1 MKLTTSTDLQSLLP
15 PWYRE
20 VFDYQ
25 AINGALEPLLED
37 AQGFLEQIL
46 LNFFPQTMDV
56 GTVELWE
63 DTLHIVPDPSYE
75 DLDFRRA
82 RIINRISAKPPY
94 TLAFLYQKLDEL
106 IGPGLWSVNVDY
118 PNYTLYIE
126 SNAQDQA
133 YSQEVEFTVNHIK
146 PAHIAYVH
154 RGVIIKDILVNEGIV
169 AGEWGDWNY
178 KLGSWQLGLL
188 PFREIVKEEVLKT
201 ASQTS
206 VQPAMLNLLAGY
218 TSDDVVS
225 ARINGTVN
233 ITDITKSV
241 SANTLTVTYDVL
253 PTQASEVT
261 SAELLAEDET
271 VLFSATGIYMA
282 ITDQVNIKHTIN
294 IEEGE

>member
-25 AINGALEPLLED
+25 AINGALEPLLDE
-37 AQGFLEQIL
+37 AQGFLQQIL

-63 DTLHIVPDPSYE
+63 DALHIVPDPSYE

>member
-1 MKLTTSTDLQSLLP
+1 MTNLRLIDLLP
-15 PWYRE
+15 PWYAD
-20 VFDYQ
+20 VLDYQ
-25 AINGALEPLLED
+25 AICEAEQPMFDGIQAAA
-37 AQGFLEQIL
+37 AQML
-46 LNFFPQTMDV
+46 LNMGWLTMDIDAV
-56 GTVELWE
+56 KLWE
-63 DTLHIVPDPSYE
+63 SALQIMPDPTIES
-75 DLDFRRA
+75 LDFRRF
-82 RIINRISAKPPY
+82 RILNRISTKPPY
-94 TLAFLYQKLDEL
+94 TKRFLEQKLDKM
-106 IGPGLWSVNVDY
+106 IGAGLWGLDIDY
-118 PNYTLYIE
+118 ANYTIYIE

-188 PFREIVKEEVLKT
+188 PFREIVNEEVLKT

-253 PTQASEVT
+253 PAQASEVT
-261 SAELLAEDET
+261 SAELLAEDGT

>member
-56 GTVELWE
+56 GAVELWE

-82 RIINRISAKPPY
+82 RIINRISTKPPY

-106 IGPGLWSVNVDY
+106 IGPGLWSVDIDY

-241 SANTLTVTYDVL
+241 SVNTLTVTYDVL
-253 PTQASEVT
+253 PAQASEVT
-261 SAELLAEDET
+261 SAELLAEDGT
-271 VLFSATGIYMA
+271 VLFSATGIYMV

-294 IEEGE
+294 IKEGE

>member
-25 AINGALEPLLED
+25 AINGALEPLLEE
-37 AQGFLEQIL
+37 AQGFLEQVL

-56 GTVELWE
+56 GTVEMWE

-82 RIINRISAKPPY
+82 RIINRISTKPPY

-106 IGPGLWSVNVDY
+106 IGPGLWSVDIDY

-188 PFREIVKEEVLKT
+188 PFREIVNEEVLKT

-253 PTQASEVT
+253 PAQASEVT
-261 SAELLAEDET
+261 SAELLAEDGT
-271 VLFSATGIYMA
+271 VLFSATGI
-282 ITDQVNIKHTIN
+282 
-294 IEEGE
+294 

>member
-56 GTVELWE
+56 GVVELWE
-63 DTLHIVPDPSYE
+63 NALHIVPDPSYE

-82 RIINRISAKPPY
+82 RIINRISTKPPD

-106 IGPGLWSVNVDY
+106 IGPGLWSVDVDY

-133 YSQEVEFTVNHIK
+133 
-146 PAHIAYVH
+146 
-154 RGVIIKDILVNEGIV
+154 
-169 AGEWGDWNY
+169 
-178 KLGSWQLGLL
+178 
-188 PFREIVKEEVLKT
+188 
-201 ASQTS
+201 
-206 VQPAMLNLLAGY
+206 
-218 TSDDVVS
+218 
-225 ARINGTVN
+225 
-233 ITDITKSV
+233 
-241 SANTLTVTYDVL
+241 
-253 PTQASEVT
+253 
-261 SAELLAEDET
+261 
-271 VLFSATGIYMA
+271 
-282 ITDQVNIKHTIN
+282 
-294 IEEGE
+294 

>member
-1 MKLTTSTDLQSLLP
+1 MKLTTSTDLQILLP

-25 AINGALEPLLED
+25 AINGALEPLLEE
-37 AQGFLEQIL
+37 AQGFLEQVL

-56 GTVELWE
+56 GTVEMWE

-82 RIINRISAKPPY
+82 RIINRISTKPPY

-106 IGPGLWSVNVDY
+106 IGPGLWSVDVDH

-154 RGVIIKDILVNEGIV
+154 RGVIIKDILVNEGII

-188 PFREIVKEEVLKT
+188 PFREIVNEEVLKT

-261 SAELLAEDET
+261 SAELLAEDGT

>member
-25 AINGALEPLLED
+25 AINGALEPLLEE
-37 AQGFLEQIL
+37 AQGFLEQVL

-56 GTVELWE
+56 GTVEMWE
-63 DTLHIVPDPSYE
+63 DILHIVPDPSYE

-82 RIINRISAKPPY
+82 RIINRISTKPPY

-106 IGPGLWSVNVDY
+106 IGPGLWSVDVDY

-253 PTQASEVT
+253 PAQASEVT
-261 SAELLAEDET
+261 SAELLAKDGT

>member
-1 MKLTTSTDLQSLLP
+1 MIYTETELCKLLP

-20 VFDYQ
+20 VLDYQ
-25 AINGALEPLLED
+25 ALCQA
-37 AQGFLEQIL
+37 EQPVFQDIKMKMQAVL
-46 LNFFPQTMDV
+46 DNFFPQTMDV
-56 GTVELWE
+56 SAVEQWE
-63 DTLHIVPDPSYE
+63 DTLHILADPSYE

-82 RIINRISAKPPY
+82 RIINRISTKPPY

-106 IGPGLWSVNVDY
+106 IGPGLWSVDIDY

-126 SNAQDQA
+126 SNAQDRA

-225 ARINGTVN
+225 ARINGTVS
-233 ITDITKSV
+233 IADITKSV
-241 SANTLTVTYDVL
+241 SANTLTVTYDVF
-253 PTQASEVT
+253 PAQASEVT
-261 SAELLAEDET
+261 SAELLAEDGT

>member
-1 MKLTTSTDLQSLLP
+1 MIYTETELCKLLP

-20 VFDYQ
+20 VLDYQ
-25 AINGALEPLLED
+25 ALCQA
-37 AQGFLEQIL
+37 EQPVFQDIKMKMQAVL
-46 LNFFPQTMDV
+46 DNFFPQTMDV
-56 GTVELWE
+56 SAVEQWE
-63 DTLHIVPDPSYE
+63 DTLHIRGDPSYE

-82 RIINRISAKPPY
+82 RIINRISTKPPY

-106 IGPGLWSVNVDY
+106 IGPGLWSVDIDY

-146 PAHIAYVH
+146 PAHITYIH

-261 SAELLAEDET
+261 SAELLAEDGT

>member
-1 MKLTTSTDLQSLLP
+1 MIYTETELCKLLP

-20 VFDYQ
+20 VLDYQ
-25 AINGALEPLLED
+25 ALCQA
-37 AQGFLEQIL
+37 EQPVFQDIKMKMQAVL
-46 LNFFPQTMDV
+46 DNFFPQTMDV
-56 GTVELWE
+56 SVVKQWE
-63 DTLHIVPDPSYE
+63 DTLHILADPSYE

-82 RIINRISAKPPY
+82 RIINRISTKPPY

-106 IGPGLWSVNVDY
+106 IGPGLWSVDIDY

-225 ARINGTVN
+225 ARINGTVS
-233 ITDITKSV
+233 IADITKSV
-241 SANTLTVTYDVL
+241 SANTLTVTYDVF
-253 PTQASEVT
+253 PAQASEVT
-261 SAELLAEDET
+261 SAELLAEDGT